1 MVYVALGIDS
11 QEHDQVI
18 AVCASYDEAKC
29 YCMKTINET
38 EFFDLW
44 IEKHPVL

>member
-1 MVYVALGIDS
+1 MNNGVVATR
-11 QEHDQVI
+11 
-18 AVCASYDEAKC
+18 DEVLQ
-29 YCMKTINET
+29 TINET